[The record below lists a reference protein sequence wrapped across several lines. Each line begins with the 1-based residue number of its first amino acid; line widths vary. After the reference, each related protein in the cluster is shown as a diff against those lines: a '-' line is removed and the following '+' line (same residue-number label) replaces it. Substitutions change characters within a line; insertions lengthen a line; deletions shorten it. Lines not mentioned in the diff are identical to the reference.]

1 MQSVHERLK
10 LMNEP
15 SSVVARLLCSS
26 KSLTCLQ
33 TDRPGAYEGQ
43 RGMVAAWHV
52 RIGSRQCSD
61 RVVNGLRV

>member
-26 KSLTCLQ
+26 KSLTCRQ

-43 RGMVAAWHV
+43 RGVEWLQPGMS
-52 RIGSRQCSD
+52 G
-61 RVVNGLRV
+61 